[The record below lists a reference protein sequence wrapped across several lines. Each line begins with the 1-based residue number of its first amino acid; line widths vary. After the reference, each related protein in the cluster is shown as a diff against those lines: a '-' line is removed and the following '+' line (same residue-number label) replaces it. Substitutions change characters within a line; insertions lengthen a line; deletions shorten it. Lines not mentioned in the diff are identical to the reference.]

1 MIKCNGPLLSI
12 LIATVVGCASEPV
25 RVASND
31 RPKVK
36 ELQPHMLPDAVY
48 HQVSLA
54 IESGAKKAGQ
64 IQQIE
69 AALCNGSDPRVSIKR
84 TFTYRPPSTNGL
96 PLDEAN
102 AWKISHLE
110 GAQKFLKKEFF
121 YYAGQSFSGVSQPEN
136 MDQPLDEDQLDV
148 VDREA
153 YDRRNFVSSE
163 QLLLKTYAA
172 RFLKPLFF
180 REGGYVDMQFLFQ
193 QYTFRI
199 PYDVVTKFEKI
210 GPTPRIKLPADNH
223 YFGYDRDIFSPKMA
237 LDHKD
242 FLWRWIARNS
252 TSISQAAIEN
262 GEVRFLVEM
271 KLDLFCKYAVPI
283 SDLRSH

>member
-1 MIKCNGPLLSI
+1 MIRCNGPLL
-12 LIATVVGCASEPV
+12 LTFVVIAVGCASEPV
-25 RVASND
+25 RVASTD
-31 RPKVK
+31 RPAVK
-36 ELQPHMLPDAVY
+36 LLQPHLLPKAVY
-48 HQVSLA
+48 NQISSA
-54 IESGAKKAGQ
+54 IESGANKAAQ
-64 IQQIE
+64 LQQIE
-69 AALCNGSDPRVSIKR
+69 AALCNGSSPRVSIKR
-84 TFTYRPPSTNGL
+84 TFTYSPPSTNGL

-102 AWKISHLE
+102 AWKISHLQ

-121 YYAGQSFSGVSQPEN
+121 YYAGQSFSGASQPEN

-193 QYTFRI
+193 RYTYRI
-199 PYDVVTKFEKI
+199 PYDVITKFEKI
-210 GPTPRIKLPADNH
+210 DPTPRIKLPADNH
-223 YFGYDRDIFSPKMA
+223 YFGYDRDTFSPKLA
-237 LDHKD
+237 LGHQD

-252 TSISQAAIEN
+252 TSIAEASVEN
-262 GEVRFLVEM
+262 GDTRFSVEM
-271 KLDLFCKYAVPI
+271 KLDLFCRYAVTV
-283 SDLRSH
+283 SDLRSK